1 VYPLQWMKIAD
12 RMRAARVLANLS
24 QQELADRLGVSVG
37 TVKRRESGDSAA
49 SPEVLMA
56 LAQATGVPL
65 AWIVGGFSEDQINEP
80 LDVTLRRLPHPPLG
94 LGDE

>member
-1 VYPLQWMKIAD
+1 MTTVTD
-12 RMRAARVLANLS
+12 RMKAARVLANLS

-49 SPEVLMA
+49 NPEVLMA

-65 AWIVGGFSEDQINEP
+65 SWIISGFTAEQTEEP
-80 LDVTLRRLPHPPLG
+80 LEVSLRRLG
-94 LGDE
+94 EQDNASQ